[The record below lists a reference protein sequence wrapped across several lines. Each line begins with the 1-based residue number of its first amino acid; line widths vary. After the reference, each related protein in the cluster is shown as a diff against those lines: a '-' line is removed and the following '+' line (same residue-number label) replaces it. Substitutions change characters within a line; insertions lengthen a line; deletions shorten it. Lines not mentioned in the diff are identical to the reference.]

1 MLTREDNELMTR
13 VGPGTP
19 MGDMI
24 RQYWTPVMRS
34 SDLPERDSSPERIRL
49 LGEDLVILRDT
60 SGRVG
65 LMAENCSH
73 RGCSLFYG
81 RNEEDGLRCIYHGW
95 KYDVT
100 GQCVDMP
107 NEPAASNFKTKV
119 RQRAYPC
126 IEAGGMV
133 WTYMGPRETPPPLP
147 DLEWMSV
154 PESHRRLTPFQ
165 RECNWVQALEGD
177 IDTSHLYFLHG
188 RLNPDDPPYMGVWH
202 TDKHPK
208 LEVVPT
214 NYGVVYAANREED
227 PETTYWRVTQFMF
240 PIHTLFPGYP
250 DGTVPGHIWVPMD
263 DYHTIVWTVLWNPVT
278 SLEEL
283 MGPTGA
289 MARGGSGV
297 GEFLPKEA
305 DSLSWWRPALN
316 RGNHYGQDREAQ
328 REKTFTGIPT
338 IPLQDQAATESMGPI
353 YDRTQEHL
361 GTSDAMIIRVRRRL
375 IRAARELRD
384 LGVTPPGVD
393 NPEWYRVRTTS
404 ATLPKGADWLDQL
417 EEWLNARSNEI
428 PEAKLR
434 VPG

>member
-19 MGDMI
+19 MGEMI

-81 RNEEDGLRCIYHGW
+81 RNEDDGIRCIYHGW

-154 PESHRRLTPFQ
+154 PASHRRLTPFQ

-250 DGTVPGHIWVPMD
+250 DGTVPG
-263 DYHTIVWTVLWNPVT
+263 
-278 SLEEL
+278 
-283 MGPTGA
+283 A
-289 MARGGSGV
+289 
-297 GEFLPKEA
+297 
-305 DSLSWWRPALN
+305 
-316 RGNHYGQDREAQ
+316 
-328 REKTFTGIPT
+328 
-338 IPLQDQAATESMGPI
+338 
-353 YDRTQEHL
+353 HL
-361 GTSDAMIIRVRRRL
+361 GADGRLPHHRVDGAVEPGDVPRRADGTDGCDGTRRERRR
-375 IRAARELRD
+375 
-384 LGVTPPGVD
+384 
-393 NPEWYRVRTTS
+393 
-404 ATLPKGADWLDQL
+404 
-417 EEWLNARSNEI
+417 
-428 PEAKLR
+428 
-434 VPG
+434 

>member
-81 RNEEDGLRCIYHGW
+81 RNEEDGIRCIYHGW

-188 RLNPDDPPYMGVWH
+188 RLNPDDPCVHGRLAHGQAP
-202 TDKHPK
+202 
-208 LEVVPT
+208 
-214 NYGVVYAANREED
+214 
-227 PETTYWRVTQFMF
+227 Q
-240 PIHTLFPGYP
+240 
-250 DGTVPGHIWVPMD
+250 
-263 DYHTIVWTVLWNPVT
+263 
-278 SLEEL
+278 
-283 MGPTGA
+283 
-289 MARGGSGV
+289 ARGG
-297 GEFLPKEA
+297 A
-305 DSLSWWRPALN
+305 DEL
-316 RGNHYGQDREAQ
+316 
-328 REKTFTGIPT
+328 
-338 IPLQDQAATESMGPI
+338 
-353 YDRTQEHL
+353 
-361 GTSDAMIIRVRRRL
+361 RRRL
-375 IRAARELRD
+375 RGEPRGGPRDDVLARDAVHVSHPHALSQATRTERCRD
-384 LGVTPPGVD
+384 TSGCRWTTTTPSSG
-393 NPEWYRVRTTS
+393 RCCGTR
-404 ATLPKGADWLDQL
+404 
-417 EEWLNARSNEI
+417 
-428 PEAKLR
+428 
-434 VPG
+434 